1 MKTQRTKGYIFAFAA
16 SVALASSFIFSK
28 SALNMIDMILFGFA
42 WFGIGA
48 ILNTSWLFLKF
59 RKNMLSSFS
68 GQILQIAIIIAG
80 LEGLATVSFYVAI
93 QKMENPAVVSFIG
106 NLGPVLVTIMGITLL
121 AEKYNK
127 LQLMGIFLALGGVFA
142 LTFSPGSELQ
152 NFFQPGSQYVVFASI
167 LFSIATIV
175 ARKNKERLNPE
186 LMSTIRSILLFIV
199 FALIVLVSNMEL
211 NYKKEVWQVIIIGS
225 FLETLL
231 TIVFAYQAL
240 RYIEA
245 AKTSLI
251 ISTKAVWV
259 LIMAYF
265 FLNTFP
271 GTLELVGGS
280 FSIIGIILIS
290 MGGNH
295 RSPKT
300 YS

>member
-1 MKTQRTKGYIFAFAA
+1 MKTQPGKGYFFAFAA
-16 SVALASSFIFSK
+16 SLALASSFIFSK
-28 SALNMIDMILFGFA
+28 SALSLVDLILFGFA

-48 ILNTSWLFLKF
+48 ILNTIWLVLKF
-59 RKNMLSSFS
+59 KKNLLTSFK
-68 GQILQIAIIIAG
+68 GKILLNAIVIAV
-80 LEGLATVSFYVAI
+80 LEGLATVSFYLAI

-121 AEKYNK
+121 AEKYNRI
-127 LQLMGIFLALGGVFA
+127 QLLGIVLALGGVFA
-142 LTFSPGSELQ
+142 ITFRPGSELQ
-152 NFFQPGSQYVVFASI
+152 NFFQPGSQYVVFASV
-167 LFSIATIV
+167 LFSVATIV

-186 LMSTIRSILLFIV
+186 LMSTIRSFLLFFV
-199 FALIVLVSNMEL
+199 FALIVLVSHREL
-211 NYKKEVWQVIIIGS
+211 NYNREVWQIIIIGS

-290 MGGNH
+290 LGGNQ
-295 RSPKT
+295 RSSKI
-300 YS
+300 